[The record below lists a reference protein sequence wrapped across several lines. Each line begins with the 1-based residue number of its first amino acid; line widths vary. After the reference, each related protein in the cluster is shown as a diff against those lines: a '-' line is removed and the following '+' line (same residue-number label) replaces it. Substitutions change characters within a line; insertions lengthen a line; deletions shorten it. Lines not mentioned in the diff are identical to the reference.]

1 MHEVKAKGIL
11 SSSNGMNTYRG
22 CTHGCIYCDSRS
34 RCYHIDHKF
43 EDIEVKINAL
53 ELLEDALR
61 RKRKKCIIGTGS
73 MCDPYMP
80 LEKHYKITR
89 GCLEIVDKYGFG
101 FTFITKSSSCL
112 RDLDLFKRINEK
124 TKCVVQMTLT
134 TYDDRLCKIIEPNVA
149 TTSERF
155 ETLKVLR
162 DNGIP
167 TVVWFCPF
175 LPYINDTEENLRGL
189 LSMCIEAKVKGIINF
204 GIGFTMRDGSRE
216 YLYKNLDKHFPG
228 LSDTYRNEFGGS
240 YSCSSKNHNKL
251 MKLFYDT
258 CEKNNIM
265 FNNKEIFD
273 YIHRFEEKEKE
284 EQLSLF

>member
-1 MHEVKAKGIL
+1 MHEVRARGIL

-43 EDIEVKINAL
+43 EDIEVKINAP
-53 ELLEDALR
+53 ELLEEAMK

-80 LEKHYKITR
+80 VERQYKIIHR
-89 GCLEIVDKYGFG
+89 CLELADKYSFG
-101 FTFITKSSSCL
+101 FTLHTKSTDCI
-112 RDLDLFKRINEK
+112 RDLDLFKRINEN
-124 TKCVVQMTLT
+124 TKCVIQMTLT
-134 TYDDRLCKIIEPNVA
+134 TYDDKLCKIIEPNVA
-149 TTSERF
+149 STSERF
-155 ETLKVLR
+155 EALKILR

-175 LPYINDTEENLRGL
+175 LPYLNDTEENIRGL

-216 YLYKNLDKHFPG
+216 YLYENLDKYFPG
-228 LSDTYRNEFGGS
+228 LSDKYRRDFGGS
-240 YSCSSKNHNKL
+240 YSCSSKNHHRL
-251 MKLFYDT
+251 MKLFYDI
-258 CEKNNIM
+258 CEKNDIM
-265 FNNKEIFD
+265 CNNNEVFN
-273 YIHRFEEKEKE
+273 YLHHFEEKRKE
-284 EQLSLF
+284 LCVT